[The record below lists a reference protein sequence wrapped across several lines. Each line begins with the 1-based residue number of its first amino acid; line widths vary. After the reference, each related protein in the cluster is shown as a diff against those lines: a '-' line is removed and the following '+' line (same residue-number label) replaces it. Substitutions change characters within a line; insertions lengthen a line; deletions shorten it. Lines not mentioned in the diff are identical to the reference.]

1 MPEQRY
7 RNRSNGKYGTVPVE
21 YAHVQPQAIEV
32 EMAVLGA
39 LMIDRDAYMEV
50 CDKLAMILN
59 AYISMIENI
68 FVNLP
73 KILI

>member
-1 MPEQRY
+1 MPEQIRANR
-7 RNRSNGKYGTVPVE
+7 RNGPYEAVAVE
-21 YAHVQPQAIEV
+21 YGHVQPQAV
-32 EMAVLGA
+32 ELEKAVLGA
-39 LMIDRDAYMEV
+39 LMIDKNAYMEV